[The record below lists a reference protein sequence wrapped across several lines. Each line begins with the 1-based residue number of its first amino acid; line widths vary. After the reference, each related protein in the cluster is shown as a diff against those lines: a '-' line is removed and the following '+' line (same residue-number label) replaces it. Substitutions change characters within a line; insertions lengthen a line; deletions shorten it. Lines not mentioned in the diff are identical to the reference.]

1 MTPGHR
7 IGSDAACAHCGS
19 GLRADAP
26 YCGSCGQAVTNRQP
40 QPPVTRGQR
49 FATVAQPRPA
59 VVADQIVGA
68 GRGVRCCCYLLD
80 LAAML
85 SPVLPLSIIGA
96 ILGVAEVVYIVVP
109 IAFVAVWAW
118 MQIWQG
124 FTGMSFGKAM
134 LGLRVIGAADRQIPG
149 LAATVMRSGIFAA
162 TAGLAAFP
170 ILISPTPRDGLH
182 DRLSGLTLI
191 DVVRGANPLGPRPKS
206 ALRRPA
212 ERRLNKV
219 QSPVPLKAS
228 GRR

>member
-80 LAAML
+80 LAAAL
-85 SPVLPLSIIGA
+85 SPALPLAVAGA
-96 ILGVAEVVYIVVP
+96 ILGVAEVVYVVMP
-109 IAFVAVWAW
+109 VAFLAAWAW

-124 FTGMSFGKAM
+124 FTGLSFGKAM
-134 LGLRVIGAADRQIPG
+134 LGLLLIRVADQQAPG
-149 LAATVMRSGIFAA
+149 LAATLTRSGIFAA
-162 TAGLAAFP
+162 TFGLAALP
-170 ILISPTPRDGLH
+170 VIASPVPRDGLH
-182 DRLSGLTLI
+182 DRVAGLTLI
-191 DVVRGANPLGPRPKS
+191 DTSLGANPLAPRRRTS
-206 ALRRPA
+206 LRRSID
-212 ERRLNKV
+212 RGLNKV
-219 QSPVPLKAS
+219 HSPVPPDPA
-228 GRR
+228 RRR